1 MGPRRERELTQSEI
15 DLVHRTVARGTTPD
29 QFSLFLWHCRK
40 HHMDPVAR
48 EVYCVLFNTKQH
60 HQDYDC
66 LGPPEC
72 NFPRTTTGIWHPGK
86 DMVIMTGVG
95 GIRNSAARHHDDS
108 GSVDAPEFVFG
119 NRTTPAGR
127 KIPESVTVKV
137 WKKGSDRPTAATVY
151 WDEFAPVDLTTD
163 KASFWN
169 KMPCNQLAK
178 CGEVQAHKK
187 AYPDLTDIYV
197 PEELARK
204 MSELTPEGREMVV
217 YAPKASP
224 EQTKKD
230 WEAFKQARSEE
241 AKKRLEAMRAT
252 QGGGKPVTPNAAAT
266 PPQPRPAPQGNTVL
280 GVITVDGKNWTVTG
294 DLANLS
300 PELEKLLLIRWEA
313 DQWHVNVKDVVE
325 LEKVCRERNYQFQ
338 LLTPPSSPVK
348 GPHVPTPSGG
358 KPGGRRPAPD
368 AVSSTVTGQI
378 DRVTR
383 EIKGTKQLGQITIVI
398 GKKKPT
404 YGCWDKDITD
414 ILAGAI
420 GKQATVDLMSRS
432 GWTNIVG
439 VRKAAGKTYTDGKI
453 PDIQVDREPGKTL
466 F

>member
-1 MGPRRERELTQSEI
+1 
-15 DLVHRTVARGTTPD
+15 
-29 QFSLFLWHCRK
+29 
-40 HHMDPVAR
+40 MDPVAR

-95 GIRNSAARHHDDS
+95 GIRNSAARHHDDY

-151 WDEFAPVDLTTD
+151 WDEFAPVDLTTE

-224 EQTKKD
+224 EQSKKD
-230 WEAFKQARSEE
+230 WEAFKQAKSEE
-241 AKKRLEAMRAT
+241 AKKALEALRAS
-252 QGGGKPVTPNAAAT
+252 QGAGKPVTSNAAAT
-266 PPQPRPAPQGNTVL
+266 PPQPGPASQGNTVL

-358 KPGGRRPAPD
+358 KPGGRRQAPA
-368 AVSSTVTGQI
+368 AVSSTASTPVLVAGVI

-383 EIKGTKQLGQITIVI
+383 EPRGDKVLGIITLIVD
-398 GKKKPT
+398 KKRPV
-404 YGCWDKDITD
+404 YSCWDKTVTD
-414 ILAGAI
+414 ILAAAVGSLAEVW
-420 GKQATVDLMSRS
+420 TVTKAN
-432 GWTNIVG
+432 WKNIVG
-439 VRKAAGKTYTDGKI
+439 VQKAKGVEYTDGKY
-453 PDIQVDREPGKTL
+453 PVIQQRDREPGKTL
-466 F
+466 FP